1 MGSINKAS
9 TLIDPGPTNL
19 LEVLDGLDSD
29 SETIS
34 DVDGVLRDEDIDLD
48 FDLSGAFGLAE
59 DDNPFIELEDALFA
73 EMCGETELSGAQLLI
88 QHIPCLL
95 TSILCYR

>member
-19 LEVLDGLDSD
+19 LEVLDGLDSA
-29 SETIS
+29 SEAMS
-34 DVDGVLRDEDIDLD
+34 NVDGVLRDEDVDSD

-59 DDNPFIELEDALFA
+59 DDDPFMELEDALFT
-73 EMCGETELSGAQLLI
+73 EMCGGTELSGAQLLI
-88 QHIPCLL
+88 QRVPRLL
-95 TSILCYR
+95 TSILRYR